1 MLGLGQ
7 GAVNPRSLRV
17 RTGSLSG
24 LLLANVAAR
33 VAALASVAVGTLLVA
48 RAAGAAGVGIY
59 ALLRVLPGLIG
70 VVVSC
75 GLPGA
80 IAYFLAGPSRNDRRL
95 PSTLVA
101 LTLVGGVA
109 GSLVWFAIMP
119 LAGDR
124 LFPGVSQLVTAAA
137 GLTVLTQL
145 IVATTKSCAQGSGD
159 MRGANLV
166 IVNEELMFLP
176 VYGVLWLAGRTGDA
190 DLVASL
196 LAADLLTSAWS
207 LSRLRRRGFF
217 QGTQRPSPAIAR
229 RVAAYGLRAQIGGI
243 MTLLNLR
250 LDFIILSVLVGP
262 AVLGVYAIAS
272 KFAELIKVPG
282 MALTYVL
289 YPRYSRAG
297 PARAGADARRL
308 LPRVGI
314 PIALAVAPLWGAA
327 GWLIPVLYG
336 SAFNQAVT
344 PARIILVGLVLE
356 GVAGVITAYLY
367 GIGRPGLNSWA
378 MGAGLVITV
387 LLDVLLIP
395 PFGSTG
401 AAIAS
406 ASAYLG
412 STLALVGCFAVLDR
426 APSAVPRAVPS

>member
-1 MLGLGQ
+1 M
-7 GAVNPRSLRV
+7 
-17 RTGSLSG
+17 GSLG
-24 LLLANVAAR
+24 GMLLANVVAR
-33 VAALASVAVGTLLVA
+33 VVALASVAVGTLLVA

-59 ALLRVLPGLIG
+59 ALLRVLPGLMG
-70 VVVSC
+70 VVLSC

-80 IAYFLAGPSRNDRRL
+80 VAYFLAGPARDDRSL
-95 PSTLVA
+95 PLTLAA
-101 LTLVGGVA
+101 LTVGGGVA
-109 GSLVWFAIMP
+109 GSLVWIAIMP
-119 LAGDR
+119 LVGDR
-124 LFPGVSQLVTAAA
+124 LFPGVGPLVTAAA
-137 GLTVLTQL
+137 GVTVLTQL

-159 MRGANLV
+159 MRGANMV

-176 VYGVLWLAGRTGDA
+176 AYGVLWLAGRTTDA
-190 DLVASL
+190 GLVASL
-196 LAADLLTSAWS
+196 LAADVLTFAWS
-207 LSRLRRRGFF
+207 LARLHRRRFF
-217 QGTQRPSPAIAR
+217 QGAQRPAPALAR

-250 LDFIILSVLVGP
+250 LDFILLSVLAGP

-272 KFAELIKVPG
+272 KFAELMKVPG

-314 PIALAVAPLWGAA
+314 PIALAVAPLWAAA
-327 GWLIPVLYG
+327 GCLIPALYG
-336 SAFNQAVT
+336 SAFDDAVT

-356 GVAGVITAYLY
+356 GVAGVVTAYLY

-378 MGAGLVITV
+378 MGAGLAITV
-387 LLDVLLIP
+387 VLDVVLIP

-412 STLALVGCFAVLDR
+412 STLALVGCFAVLER
-426 APSAVPRAVPS
+426 APAAVPRAVPS

>member
-1 MLGLGQ
+1 MRALGQ
-7 GAVNPRSLRV
+7 GTVTLRSLGTRL
-17 RTGSLSG
+17 GSLG
-24 LLLANVAAR
+24 GMLVANVAAR
-33 VAALASVAVGTLLVA
+33 VVALASVALGTLLVA
-48 RAAGAAGVGIY
+48 RTAGAAGVGIY
-59 ALLRVLPGLIG
+59 ALLRVLPGLTG

-80 IAYFLAGPSRNDRRL
+80 IAYFLAGPSRDDRRL
-95 PSTLVA
+95 PSTLAA

-109 GSLVWFAIMP
+109 GALVWITLMP
-119 LAGDR
+119 LAGGR
-124 LFPGVSQLVTAAA
+124 LFPGVSALVTAAA

-166 IVNEELMFLP
+166 IVNEELMFVP
-176 VYGVLWLAGRTGDA
+176 VYGALWFAGRATDA
-190 DLVASL
+190 GLVWSL
-196 LAADLLTSAWS
+196 LAADVLTFGWS
-207 LSRLRRRGFF
+207 LARLHRRGFF
-217 QGTQRPSPAIAR
+217 QGAQRPSSGLAR
-229 RVAAYGLRAQIGGI
+229 RIAVYGLRAQIGGI

-250 LDFIILSVLVGP
+250 LDFVLLSVLAGP

-289 YPRYSRAG
+289 YPRYSRSG
-297 PARAGADARRL
+297 PASAGADARRL
-308 LPRVGI
+308 LPWVGV
-314 PIALAVAPLWGAA
+314 PIALAVGPLWAAA
-327 GWLIPVLYG
+327 GWLIPALYG
-336 SAFNQAVT
+336 SAFTHAVT

-378 MGAGLVITV
+378 MGAGLAITV
-387 LLDVLLIP
+387 LLDVVLIP

-406 ASAYLG
+406 AAAYLG
-412 STLALVGCFAVLDR
+412 SSLALVGCFAALER
-426 APSAVPRAVPS
+426 TPGAVPRAVPS